1 MVLEA
6 ASLPCDLE
14 EDILT
19 VGWLGWL
26 DRKTEKSFNKL

>member
-19 VGWLGWL
+19 VGWLAGW
-26 DRKTEKSFNKL
+26 TEKQKKSFNKL